1 MKKKLCRKLIALVA
15 AFCILTSGCG
25 TVEGGSEPAHAAYA
39 SAQSSSK
46 TSTSIISVK
55 QVKYESLKIKW
66 RKIENVKKYEVYRAD
81 KATGTYKKIA
91 SINGTSYCDAK
102 IRQNKIYY
110 YKVKPVA
117 DGAAQSTGK
126 SGKIKT
132 AVSLAKIP
140 KQEEG
145 SAYVQVNGGKPTF
158 SSYEKKRRNFEE
170 YAALDELERCGITYA
185 CIDKSMMPTETRGSI
200 GMIKPSGWH
209 TVRYDDLISD
219 KYLYNR
225 CHLIGYQ
232 LTGQNA
238 NKQNLITGT
247 RALNVTGMLPFE
259 NEVAEYIKETGNHVL
274 YRVTPI
280 FKGDNLVCSGVQM
293 EAQSLEDDGI
303 SFNIF
308 AYNSQPG
315 ILIDYKT
322 GDSHALTKNSGGSLP
337 KPAIVTRD
345 QILKA
350 GYEPCEQCKP

>member
-46 TSTSIISVK
+46 TSTSITSVK

-110 YKVKPVA
+110 YKVKPAA
-117 DGAAQSTGK
+117 DGAAQSTSK

-145 SAYVQVNGGKPTF
+145 SAYAQVNGGKPTF

-259 NEVAEYIKETGNHVL
+259 NEVAEYIKKTGNHVL

-280 FKGDNLVCSGVQM
+280 FKGNNLVCSGVQM
-293 EAQSLEDDGI
+293 EAQSLEDDRI
-303 SFNIF
+303 SFHIF

-315 ILIDYKT
+315 IVIDYKT
-322 GDSHALTKNSGGSLP
+322 GDSHAVKS
-337 KPAIVTRD
+337 
-345 QILKA
+345 
-350 GYEPCEQCKP
+350 